1 MTEKQIAKLVEMGAK
16 RWTRGNKDRLYFS
29 AWTLGLGYAP
39 RTAKSNARCLMIDGE
54 ELTITK
60 GNKLSA
66 AKVYIDLTTDEI
78 VCDYPE
84 YFEAKVEAMIEETAE
99 KPVEETAAE
108 AAESETAEAVE
119 TETIAEAETETIAAP
134 ADPSVE
140 NIPTGCI
147 CKVAAEKCR
156 DSMMQAM
163 RDGTA
168 KRLTPNGPRYKIH
181 SMGEVFRYRADR
193 HTGDQSYN
201 GRVDGWDVFFVYFQP
216 VGA

>member
-1 MTEKQIAKLVEMGAK
+1 MTEKQIEKLVEMGAK

-29 AWTLGLGYAP
+29 PWTLGLCNAP
-39 RTAKSNARCLMIDGE
+39 RTAKTNSRCLMIDGE

-60 GNKLSA
+60 GNKLAA

-84 YFEAKVEAMIEETAE
+84 YFEAKVAAMVEETAD
-99 KPVEETAAE
+99 KPVESETAAE
-108 AAESETAEAVE
+108 AAEAETAEAVE
-119 TETIAEAETETIAAP
+119 TETIAEAEAETPAA

-140 NIPTGCI
+140 TIPAGCI

-156 DSMMQAM
+156 AGMLQAM
-163 RDGTA
+163 RDGIA
-168 KRLTPNGPRYKIH
+168 KQLTPNGPRYKIH
-181 SMGEVFRYRADR
+181 SMGDVFRYRADR

>member
-1 MTEKQIAKLVEMGAK
+1 MTEKQIEKLVEMGAK
-16 RWTRGNKDRLYFS
+16 RWTKGNKDRLYFS
-29 AWTLGLGYAP
+29 AWVLGLGYAP
-39 RTAKSNARCLMIDGE
+39 RTAKTNSRCLMIDGE

-60 GNKLSA
+60 GNKLAA

-84 YFEAKVEAMIEETAE
+84 YFEAKVNAMLEETAE
-99 KPVEETAAE
+99 KPVEAETVAE
-108 AAESETAEAVE
+108 AAEAVE
-119 TETIAEAETETIAAP
+119 TETIAEAETETIAAA

-140 NIPTGCI
+140 AIPAGWCI

-163 RDGTA
+163 RDGIA
-168 KRLTPNGPRYKIH
+168 KQLTPNGPRYRIH
-181 SMGEVFRYRADR
+181 SMGEVFRYHADR
-193 HTGDQSYN
+193 HVNDKSYDRRAD
-201 GRVDGWDVFFVYFQP
+201 GRDVFFVYFQP

>member
-1 MTEKQIAKLVEMGAK
+1 MTEKQIEKLVEMGAK
-16 RWTRGNKDRLYFS
+16 RWTKGNKDRLYFS

-39 RTAKSNARCLMIDGE
+39 RTAKSNARRLMIDGE

-60 GNKLSA
+60 GNKLAA

-78 VCDYPE
+78 ICDYPE
-84 YFEAKVEAMIEETAE
+84 YFAAKVEAMVAETAD
-99 KPVEETAAE
+99 KPVEEPAA
-108 AAESETAEAVE
+108 
-119 TETIAEAETETIAAP
+119 AEAETIETVEAETAETIAA

-140 NIPTGCI
+140 TIPDGCI

-201 GRVDGWDVFFVYFQP
+201 GRVDGRNVFFVYFQP

>member
-1 MTEKQIAKLVEMGAK
+1 MTEMQIAKLVEMGAK

-60 GNKLSA
+60 GNKLAA
-66 AKVYIDLTTDEI
+66 AKIYIDLTTDEI

-84 YFEAKVEAMIEETAE
+84 YFEAKVNAMIAETAE
-99 KPVEETAAE
+99 KPVEEP
-108 AAESETAEAVE
+108 TAEAVE
-119 TETIAEAETETIAAP
+119 AVEAVEAEAETSAA

-140 NIPTGCI
+140 AIPAGCI

-156 DSMMQAM
+156 AGMLQAM

-168 KRLTPNGPRYKIH
+168 KRLTPNGPRYRIH
-181 SMGEVFRYRADR
+181 SMGEVFKYRADR

-201 GRVDGWDVFFVYFQP
+201 RRVDGWDVFFVYFQP